1 MYKLFQLDQK
11 AREERKVPREILSR
25 SDSFSTITTYEIEP
39 LTRIPSKD
47 MCDPIQIPL
56 DHGDG
61 RLPFEIVVPD
71 LSPSQP
77 TTNYRP
83 SHHEDQTKNQKKPLT
98 TNSIDKNPFRE
109 EISNLVTLPNEENNH
124 DDNQESEEPELKFV
138 KKLSATSILMD
149 DDDDDYNLVF
159 ADEDDTY
166 PNESIYYE
174 KDIESKR
181 EDLSDSDSTTSSD
194 SMIRFDIAGFTRF
207 EI

>member
-1 MYKLFQLDQK
+1 MYKLFQLDLK
-11 AREERKVPREILSR
+11 AREEQKVPREILSR
-25 SDSFSTITTYEIEP
+25 SDSFSTITTYETEP

-71 LSPSQP
+71 LSPSKP

-109 EISNLVTLPNEENNH
+109 EISNLATLPKEENNQDENH
-124 DDNQESEEPELKFV
+124 EIHHLH
-138 KKLSATSILMD
+138 
-149 DDDDDYNLVF
+149 LV
-159 ADEDDTY
+159 E
-166 PNESIYYE
+166 N
-174 KDIESKR
+174 
-181 EDLSDSDSTTSSD
+181 
-194 SMIRFDIAGFTRF
+194 
-207 EI
+207 